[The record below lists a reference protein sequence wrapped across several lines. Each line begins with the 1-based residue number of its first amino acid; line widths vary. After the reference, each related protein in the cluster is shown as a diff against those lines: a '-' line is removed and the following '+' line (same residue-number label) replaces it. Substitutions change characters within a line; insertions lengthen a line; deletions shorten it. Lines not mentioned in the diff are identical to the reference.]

1 MEFGITSFSQNIIVL
16 KNKSPQISND
26 GKKYRE
32 KENEILLTPLN
43 KHSN

>member
-16 KNKSPQISND
+16 KNKSPQISKNW
-26 GKKYRE
+26 KKYRE
-32 KENEILLTPLN
+32 NEDEILFIPLN